1 MWNSELQTHE
11 DEHFVRSTPNDRQI
25 VYDLSQKLK
34 EDLESLTEKY

>member
-25 VYDLSQKLK
+25 YDLSQKLK
-34 EDLESLTEKY
+34 EDLESL

>member
-11 DEHFVRSTPNDRQI
+11 DEHFVRSTPNDRQK
-25 VYDLSQKLK
+25 VHDLSQKLK

>member
-25 VYDLSQKLK
+25 VHDLGQKLK

>member
-25 VYDLSQKLK
+25 VNDLSQKLK
-34 EDLESLTEKY
+34 EDLESLLEEY

>member
-25 VYDLSQKLK
+25 VNDLSQKLK
-34 EDLESLTEKY
+34 EDLESLLEKY

>member
-11 DEHFVRSTPNDRQI
+11 DEHFVRSIPNDRQI
-25 VYDLSQKLK
+25 VHDLSQKLK

>member
-11 DEHFVRSTPNDRQI
+11 DEHFVQSTTNDRQI
-25 VYDLSQKLK
+25 VHDLSQKLK

>member
-25 VYDLSQKLK
+25 VHDLSQKLN